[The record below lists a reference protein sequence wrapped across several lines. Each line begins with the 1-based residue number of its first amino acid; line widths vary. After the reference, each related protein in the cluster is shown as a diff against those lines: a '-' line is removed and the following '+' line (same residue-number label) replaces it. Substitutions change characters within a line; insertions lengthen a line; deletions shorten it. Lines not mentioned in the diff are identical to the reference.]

1 MHAPRMHRYTHARV
15 DKETK
20 SNGGNTKSGQTKKR
34 TIDGEGTAGL
44 DGFGDDNSLS
54 FLDLVH

>member
-1 MHAPRMHRYTHARV
+1 MHRYTHARV

-20 SNGGNTKSGQTKKR
+20 RNGGNTKSGQTKKR